1 MTLCLPGV
9 ALDFETLWWGAAI
22 VGVVTMVYRLLRYG
36 GFRDAMY
43 GAEVERELGEVEGNA
58 HGGLSVTV
66 RVHQLAGAGSDR
78 ALGIEMIGRHWASR
92 ESQFATLSRGQAR
105 QVIGILKEAIEDHG
119 KAASPN

>member
-1 MTLCLPGV
+1 M
-9 ALDFETLWWGAAI
+9 DFETLWWGAAI

-105 QVIGILKEAIEDHG
+105 QVIGVLKEAIEDHG